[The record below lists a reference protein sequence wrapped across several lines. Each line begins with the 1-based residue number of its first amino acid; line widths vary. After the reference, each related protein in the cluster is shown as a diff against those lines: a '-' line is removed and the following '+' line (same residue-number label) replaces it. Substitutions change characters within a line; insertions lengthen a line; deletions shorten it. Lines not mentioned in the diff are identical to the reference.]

1 MAFVEANN
9 LINVSIVVTNFV
21 NRPNRI
27 EITEIMKEQILR
39 SLLERSS
46 LRSICRI
53 FKISLGR
60 LVRFIQKQMEKL
72 LDDLIHNI
80 TEEMTSED
88 ADYVVDELCQFV
100 NRENQRCRFG
110 MFYIMN
116 SSNSV
121 ISYGMSRI

>member
-1 MAFVEANN
+1 M
-9 LINVSIVVTNFV
+9 
-21 NRPNRI
+21 
-27 EITEIMKEQILR
+27 M
-39 SLLERSS
+39 
-46 LRSICRI
+46 
-53 FKISLGR
+53 KISDD
-60 LVRFIQKQMEKL
+60 IKL
-72 LDDLIHNI
+72 NI